1 MQRKQPF
8 GVLVRVTTAGIKHHG
23 QNQLGEKRPYLALL
37 FTTTLEGSHDRN
49 SNRTGTWRQALRQP
63 WRSAELAF

>member
-49 SNRTGTWRQALRQP
+49 SIKQDRNLEAGPEA
-63 WRSAELAF
+63 AMEEC